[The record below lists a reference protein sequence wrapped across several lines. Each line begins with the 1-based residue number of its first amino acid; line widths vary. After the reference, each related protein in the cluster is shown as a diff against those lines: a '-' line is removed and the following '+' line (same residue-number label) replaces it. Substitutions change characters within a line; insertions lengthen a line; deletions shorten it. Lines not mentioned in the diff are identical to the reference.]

1 MKNQHQV
8 PTEEQLL
15 DAKPLLNYTAQNNK
29 DTAVEFHKVSYA
41 YKLEDSPFAPLV
53 LGEEPD
59 SSTSSSA
66 VSSKENEGA
75 KYAKRPNALT
85 EISLEVA
92 KGSFVCIIGSN
103 GSGKSTLAQ
112 HINALKIPDKGFVLT
127 LGLDTSNTVN
137 TQTVRSKASMIF
149 QNPDNQIVASLVK
162 DEVAFGPR
170 NLGLASEEIEQR
182 TQQAL
187 KLVGLQGFEH
197 RHTHTLSGGQKQRL
211 AIAGAL
217 AMNPEILILD
227 EASSMLDPR
236 GRTDLMRIVGQLHAS
251 GVAII
256 MLTHFMDEVLQAN
269 KLVILEAGKLAFE
282 GSPWEAFG
290 LPELSKHFNLEL
302 PLICLLA
309 KKLDCLSPSITSE
322 EELLCA
328 LETKLTSAKQTGLHS
343 LPCGTKAQEALMSMQ
358 ANADKPSIQKASS
371 CNVQNASHKVPLL
384 SCKHL
389 YFSYDKSLAKRAA
402 KLQAKHQKQHK
413 NTPEVPPAKTIL
425 STLEKK
431 TKLTWALE
439 DVSFDLYSGEFIGLA
454 GHTGSGKSSLIQ
466 HCNTLLVPSLG
477 QVVFKGGALQTKHD
491 RLFARSKVGLVF
503 QYPEHQLFAPTILE
517 DVMFGPL
524 NQGLSFTEA
533 QEQARWAIGLVGL
546 NPDAWEDVSP
556 FSLSGGQQRL
566 VALAGILALK
576 PEILILDEP
585 TSSLDPHMARFVL
598 ELIARLNQEEGMSV
612 ILVSHNIDELSRY
625 CSRIL
630 FMRKGKL
637 VANYSCHEAFR
648 NANFLRSMGLDLPSH
663 KALAETLIHRGVG
676 LNLESINSQEDLFQA
691 CMHLAAQTSSSTSS
705 VRASSLDSKKAEY
718 SGTDLSTSGV

>member
-1 MKNQHQV
+1 MKNPHQA
-8 PTEEQLL
+8 PTKAQPL
-15 DAKPLLNYTAQNNK
+15 DTKPLLDCTAKSNK
-29 DTAVEFHKVSYA
+29 DAALEFHEVSYA

-59 SSTSSSA
+59 SPTSNSA
-66 VSSKENEGA
+66 ASSKENEGT
-75 KYAKRPNALT
+75 KHAKRPNALT
-85 EISLEVA
+85 EISLEIA

-127 LGLDTSNTVN
+127 LGLDTSNTAN
-137 TQTVRSKASMIF
+137 TQTVRSSASMIF

-170 NLGLASEEIEQR
+170 NLGLAPEEIERRAQH
-182 TQQAL
+182 AL
-187 KLVGLQGFEH
+187 ALVGLQGFEH

-236 GRTDLMRIVGQLHAS
+236 GRTDLMRIVRQLHAS
-251 GVAII
+251 GITII

-282 GSPWEAFG
+282 GSPWEAFS
-290 LPELSKHFNLEL
+290 LPELSAHFNLEL

-309 KKLDCLSPSITSE
+309 KKLDCLSPNITSE
-322 EELLCA
+322 EDLLRT
-328 LETKLTSAKQTGLHS
+328 LEAKLTPIRQAGLS
-343 LPCGTKAQEALMSMQ
+343 SSSYGTKAQEDLASMQ
-358 ANADKPSIQKASS
+358 MSANKSSIQEVSS
-371 CNVQNASHKVPLL
+371 CSGQKLLHKVPLL

-389 YFSYDKSLAKRAA
+389 YFSYDKALAKRAS
-402 KLQAKHQKQHK
+402 KLQAKYQKRHN
-413 NTPEVPPAKTIL
+413 NTPDAPPAEAIF
-425 STLEKK
+425 STLKKK
-431 TKLTWALE
+431 TDITWALE
-439 DVSFDLYSGEFIGLA
+439 DVSFDLYPGEFIGLA

-466 HCNTLLVPSLG
+466 HCNALLVPSLG
-477 QVVFKGGALQTKHD
+477 QVLFKGSALQTKHD
-491 RLFARSKVGLVF
+491 RLLVRSKVGLVF

-533 QEQARWAIGLVGL
+533 QERARWALGLVGFAA
-546 NPDAWEDVSP
+546 NAWEETSP

-576 PEILILDEP
+576 PELLILDEP

-612 ILVSHNIDELSRY
+612 VLVSHNMDELSRY

-630 FMRKGKL
+630 FMREGKL
-637 VANYSCHEAFR
+637 VANYPCHEAF
-648 NANFLRSMGLDLPSH
+648 NNSDFLRSMGLGLPSH
-663 KALAETLIHRGVG
+663 KDLAETLIHRGVG
-676 LNLESINSQEDLFQA
+676 LTLESINSQEDLFQA
-691 CMHLAAQTSSSTSS
+691 CMRLAAQHSNSTSYTEGRNS
-705 VRASSLDSKKAEY
+705 PSKKADY
-718 SGTDLSTSGV
+718 SGTNLSANGA